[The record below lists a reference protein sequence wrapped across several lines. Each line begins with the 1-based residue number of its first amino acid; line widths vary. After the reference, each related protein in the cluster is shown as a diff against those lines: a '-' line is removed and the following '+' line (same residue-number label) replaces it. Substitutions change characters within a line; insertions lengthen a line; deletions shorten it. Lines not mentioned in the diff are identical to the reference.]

1 MLFPSLVPRLNPP
14 IRPLSVLQHSDTSR
28 QGKRYDRH
36 TIPLQFH
43 NGLGLMLALYQD
55 DGQPTMIPTWGYMPL
70 WSKDK
75 LTLVQIFTDSATEEI
90 VKVTVATRRAPWM
103 TFASITEVEQVD

>member
-1 MLFPSLVPRLNPP
+1 MGQL
-14 IRPLSVLQHSDTSR
+14 
-28 QGKRYDRH
+28 
-36 TIPLQFH
+36 
-43 NGLGLMLALYQD
+43 LALPQN
-55 DGQPTMIPTWGYMPL
+55 DGQQTMIPSWGYLPL

>member
-1 MLFPSLVPRLNPP
+1 
-14 IRPLSVLQHSDTSR
+14 VLQHLDTTAKGNRYEPPR
-28 QGKRYDRH
+28 QTH
-36 TIPLQFH
+36 LFH
-43 NGLGLMLALYQD
+43 LRVDNLLGLLQGHQPILAKVML
-55 DGQPTMIPTWGYMPL
+55 PTWGYMPL

-103 TFASITEVEQVD
+103 MFASITEVERVD

>member
-1 MLFPSLVPRLNPP
+1 M
-14 IRPLSVLQHSDTSR
+14 
-28 QGKRYDRH
+28 
-36 TIPLQFH
+36 
-43 NGLGLMLALYQD
+43 GLMLALSKD
-55 DGQPTMIPTWGYMPL
+55 DGKPTMIRTWGYLPL

-75 LTLVQIFTDSATEEI
+75 LTLVQVFTDPATEEI

>member
-1 MLFPSLVPRLNPP
+1 MGQLLA
-14 IRPLSVLQHSDTSR
+14 
-28 QGKRYDRH
+28 
-36 TIPLQFH
+36 FH
-43 NGLGLMLALYQD
+43 KN
-55 DGQPTMIPTWGYMPL
+55 DGQQMMLPTWGYLPL

>member
-1 MLFPSLVPRLNPP
+1 MGQLLA
-14 IRPLSVLQHSDTSR
+14 
-28 QGKRYDRH
+28 
-36 TIPLQFH
+36 IPK
-43 NGLGLMLALYQD
+43 D
-55 DGQPTMIPTWGYMPL
+55 DGKSMMLPTWGYMPL

>member
-1 MLFPSLVPRLNPP
+1 MGQL
-14 IRPLSVLQHSDTSR
+14 
-28 QGKRYDRH
+28 
-36 TIPLQFH
+36 
-43 NGLGLMLALYQD
+43 LAISQN
-55 DGQPTMIPTWGYMPL
+55 DGQQMMLPTWGYLPL

>member
-1 MLFPSLVPRLNPP
+1 
-14 IRPLSVLQHSDTSR
+14 
-28 QGKRYDRH
+28 
-36 TIPLQFH
+36 
-43 NGLGLMLALYQD
+43 
-55 DGQPTMIPTWGYMPL
+55 MIPIWGYLPL

-75 LTLVQIFTDSATEEI
+75 LTLVQVFTDPATEEI

>member
-1 MLFPSLVPRLNPP
+1 MGR
-14 IRPLSVLQHSDTSR
+14 
-28 QGKRYDRH
+28 
-36 TIPLQFH
+36 
-43 NGLGLMLALYQD
+43 MLAIPED
-55 DGQPTMIPTWGYMPL
+55 DGEQMMLPTWGYMPL

>member
-1 MLFPSLVPRLNPP
+1 MML
-14 IRPLSVLQHSDTSR
+14 
-28 QGKRYDRH
+28 
-36 TIPLQFH
+36 
-43 NGLGLMLALYQD
+43 
-55 DGQPTMIPTWGYMPL
+55 PTWGYMPL

-103 TFASITEVEQVD
+103 TFASITEVEKVD

>member
-1 MLFPSLVPRLNPP
+1 MGLLQTAQPLLAQLVLP
-14 IRPLSVLQHSDTSR
+14 V
-28 QGKRYDRH
+28 
-36 TIPLQFH
+36 
-43 NGLGLMLALYQD
+43 
-55 DGQPTMIPTWGYMPL
+55 WGYMPL

-103 TFASITEVEQVD
+103 TFASITEVEKVD

>member
-1 MLFPSLVPRLNPP
+1 VP
-14 IRPLSVLQHSDTSR
+14 V
-28 QGKRYDRH
+28 
-36 TIPLQFH
+36 
-43 NGLGLMLALYQD
+43 LGLFQARQPLLAQVMLR
-55 DGQPTMIPTWGYMPL
+55 TWGYMPL

-90 VKVTVATRRAPWM
+90 VKVTVATRQAPWM

>member
-1 MLFPSLVPRLNPP
+1 MPV
-14 IRPLSVLQHSDTSR
+14 
-28 QGKRYDRH
+28 
-36 TIPLQFH
+36 
-43 NGLGLMLALYQD
+43 LGLFQACKPLLAQVMLR
-55 DGQPTMIPTWGYMPL
+55 TWGYMPL

-90 VKVTVATRRAPWM
+90 VKVTVATRQAPWM

>member
-1 MLFPSLVPRLNPP
+1 MGLLQGRQ
-14 IRPLSVLQHSDTSR
+14 PLLAE
-28 QGKRYDRH
+28 
-36 TIPLQFH
+36 
-43 NGLGLMLALYQD
+43 LML
-55 DGQPTMIPTWGYMPL
+55 PSWGYMPL

>member
-1 MLFPSLVPRLNPP
+1 MGLLQGRQ
-14 IRPLSVLQHSDTSR
+14 PL
-28 QGKRYDRH
+28 
-36 TIPLQFH
+36 
-43 NGLGLMLALYQD
+43 LAQL
-55 DGQPTMIPTWGYMPL
+55 MIPSWGYMPL

>member
-1 MLFPSLVPRLNPP
+1 
-14 IRPLSVLQHSDTSR
+14 
-28 QGKRYDRH
+28 
-36 TIPLQFH
+36 
-43 NGLGLMLALYQD
+43 MLAMAETNESQMML
-55 DGQPTMIPTWGYMPL
+55 PTWGYLPL
-70 WSKDK
+70 LSKDK

>member
-1 MLFPSLVPRLNPP
+1 MARL
-14 IRPLSVLQHSDTSR
+14 
-28 QGKRYDRH
+28 
-36 TIPLQFH
+36 
-43 NGLGLMLALYQD
+43 LGLLQNRQQILAQVML
-55 DGQPTMIPTWGYMPL
+55 PSWGYMPL

-103 TFASITEVEQVD
+103 TFASITEVEKVD

>member
-1 MLFPSLVPRLNPP
+1 M
-14 IRPLSVLQHSDTSR
+14 LQHLDQSSE
-28 QGKRYDRH
+28 GKRHDRY
-36 TIPLQFH
+36 TIHLQFH
-43 NGLGLMLALYQD
+43 NGMGLMLALPEN
-55 DGQPTMIPTWGYMPL
+55 DGKQMMLPTWGYMPL